1 MEDVIVKKISD
12 SLNTIIGKDTKMI
25 GEIHSNGSI
34 RIDGK
39 VEGKIETKG
48 SLTIGPTANVK
59 ADIKSIDATISGVV
73 NGNIVVENKLE
84 LLNKS
89 QVKGDIITK
98 VLCVEIGAKINGNC
112 NMGTEVITNLKINEN
127 AKQNKNSQ

>member
-1 MEDVIVKKISD
+1 MSD

-25 GEIHSNGSI
+25 GEIYSNGSI

-39 VEGKIETKG
+39 VEGKIEAKG

-127 AKQNKNSQ
+127 AK

>member
-1 MEDVIVKKISD
+1 MKKMSD

-25 GEIHSNGSI
+25 GEIYSNGSI

-39 VEGKIETKG
+39 VEGKIEAKG

-127 AKQNKNSQ
+127 AK